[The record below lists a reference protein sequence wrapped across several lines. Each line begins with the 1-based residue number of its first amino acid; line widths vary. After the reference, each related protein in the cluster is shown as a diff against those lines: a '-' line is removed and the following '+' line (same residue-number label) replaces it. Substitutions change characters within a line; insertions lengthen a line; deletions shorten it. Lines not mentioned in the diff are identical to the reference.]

1 MKKILSLLLVTIM
14 VLSLCACDNNNND
27 SDSLD
32 YTSNSNQISNDT
44 TVITPDTTGPSAIEY
59 NPAPAEP
66 EELDLSGN

>member
-1 MKKILSLLLVTIM
+1 M
-14 VLSLCACDNNNND
+14 VLSLCACDNNSKND

-59 NPAPAEP
+59 NPAPAES
-66 EELDLSGN
+66 EDLDLSGN

>member
-14 VLSLCACDNNNND
+14 VLSLCACDNNND

-44 TVITPDTTGPSAIEY
+44 TVITPDTTGSSAIEY
-59 NPAPAEP
+59 NPAPAES
-66 EELDLSGN
+66 EDFDLNGN